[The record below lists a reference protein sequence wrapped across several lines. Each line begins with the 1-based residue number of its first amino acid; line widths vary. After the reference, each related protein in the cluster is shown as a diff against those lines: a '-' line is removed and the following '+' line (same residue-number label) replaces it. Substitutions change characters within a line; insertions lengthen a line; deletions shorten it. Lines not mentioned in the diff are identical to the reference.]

1 MHSEFR
7 NSRRS
12 KNSSEQPAVWNL
24 KYATSGRPVP
34 QHEEK
39 AYLQNIRAFSAP
51 VHAFALNFN
60 LFPIP
65 HKLNFHLKQRPS
77 LTGSLGHLKSGHFS
91 FGSHEKSAEG
101 VHKAPVAT
109 AVAKQLLKTS

>member
-1 MHSEFR
+1 M
-7 NSRRS
+7 
-12 KNSSEQPAVWNL
+12 QP
-24 KYATSGRPVP
+24 RED
-34 QHEEK
+34 QEE
-39 AYLQNIRAFSAP
+39 AYLQNICAFSAT
-51 VHAFALNFN
+51 VHAFALDFN

-77 LTGSLGHLKSGHFS
+77 LTESLGHLKSGHFS
-91 FGSHEKSAEG
+91 SGSHEKFAEG

>member
-1 MHSEFR
+1 MHS
-7 NSRRS
+7 
-12 KNSSEQPAVWNL
+12 SETVVAARIPPNNLQFGTLNMQP
-24 KYATSGRPVP
+24 RED

-39 AYLQNIRAFSAP
+39 AYLQNIHAFSAP
-51 VHAFALNFN
+51 VHAFTLNFN

-65 HKLNFHLKQRPS
+65 RKLNFHLKHRPS